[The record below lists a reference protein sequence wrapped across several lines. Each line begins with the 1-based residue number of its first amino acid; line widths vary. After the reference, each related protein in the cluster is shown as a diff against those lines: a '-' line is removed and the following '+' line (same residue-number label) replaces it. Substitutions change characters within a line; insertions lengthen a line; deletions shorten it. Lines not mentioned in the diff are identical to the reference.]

1 MFGLLPS
8 PEGVLNPMLA
18 MVVVELLMRGVHH
31 GNDVALKLRNEVS
44 CSTCQDEH
52 VAKSL
57 VVRLDVAMWIFLA
70 SDHPPRWILS
80 YARVQLDPIMLVDE
94 RRHMLLDM
102 RDDLGISGIWCMELP
117 MDLTMVLDGSQSLLL
132 HDAAYVTQCALR

>member
-1 MFGLLPS
+1 MFGLLSPS
-8 PEGVLNPMLA
+8 EGVLNPVHA

-31 GNDVALKLRNEVS
+31 GNDVALKLRNDVR

-57 VVRLDVAMWIFLA
+57 VVRLDVAMWIFFA

-94 RRHMLLDM
+94 LRHIPLDM
-102 RDDLGISGIWCMELP
+102 CDDLGFSGICFMELP
-117 MDLTMVLDGSQSLLL
+117 MYLALVLDGRQSLLL

>member
-57 VVRLDVAMWIFLA
+57 VVRLDVTMWIFLA

-80 YARVQLDPIMLVDE
+80 YASVQLDPIMLVDE

-117 MDLTMVLDGSQSLLL
+117 MDLTMVLYGSQSLLL

>member
-1 MFGLLPS
+1 MFGLLTS
-8 PEGVLNPMLA
+8 PEGVLDPMLA

-57 VVRLDVAMWIFLA
+57 VVWLDVAIWIFLA

-80 YARVQLDPIMLVDE
+80 YASVQLDPIMLVDE

-102 RDDLGISGIWCMELP
+102 RDDLGISGIWCM
-117 MDLTMVLDGSQSLLL
+117 
-132 HDAAYVTQCALR
+132 